1 MFVTVGYYK
10 IMEIKQTRSEIKIET
25 LQKETSAKGL
35 CSLGTRYLLPLAPFS
50 VKDQRDTNSQSP
62 LPGSTQ
68 SPTMVLLVENQAV
81 GKKPCSLWSFFIQGQ
96 AKIVF

>member
-35 CSLGTRYLLPLAPFS
+35 CSLGTRYHATAGTIFREGPERHKLTKSSARKYPKPHYGFTGG
-50 VKDQRDTNSQSP
+50 K
-62 LPGSTQ
+62 PGS
-68 SPTMVLLVENQAV
+68 E
-81 GKKPCSLWSFFIQGQ
+81 
-96 AKIVF
+96 

>member
-35 CSLGTRYLLPLAPFS
+35 CSLGTRYHATAGTIFREGPETQTHKVLCQEVPKAPLWFYWWKTRQWVRNLARSGHFS
-50 VKDQRDTNSQSP
+50 FRD
-62 LPGSTQ
+62 
-68 SPTMVLLVENQAV
+68 
-81 GKKPCSLWSFFIQGQ
+81 
-96 AKIVF
+96 

>member
-50 VKDQRDTNSQSP
+50 VKDQRHKLTKSSARKYLKP
-62 LPGSTQ
+62 HYGFTGGKPGS
-68 SPTMVLLVENQAV
+68 
-81 GKKPCSLWSFFIQGQ
+81 G
-96 AKIVF
+96 